1 MICFPFVFLNFGPKQ
16 QGTMGNILIKNIKG
30 LAGVLKDNNGPL
42 RGAQLDQ
49 LETIENAFLAIE
61 DGRISMFGEMS
72 ELAGVIDWNNL
83 EVIDAEGKYVLPA
96 YCDSHTHIV
105 FAKTREEEFVDRI
118 KGLTYEE
125 IGKKGG
131 GILNSA
137 RKLADMP
144 EEELIKDAM
153 KRLDLIKSFGTCAV
167 EIKSGYG
174 LSVDAELKMLRVI
187 KQLKEKSDLTIKAT
201 FLGAHAFPM
210 EYKENQEAYVDLV
223 INEMLPQIVEEGL
236 ADYIDVF
243 CERNYFTPEQL
254 DRILAAGVKAG
265 LKPKIHV
272 NQFSILGGVEI
283 GVKHGAVSVDHL
295 EELDEND
302 INVLKGADTIGTA
315 LPSCSFFLNI
325 PYSPVKEM
333 IDNNIAVALATD
345 YNPGST
351 PSGNMQFVNS
361 LACIKMRM
369 TPNQAINATTING
382 AYAMELGDEL
392 GSITIGKK
400 ANLMITK
407 EIPSLDYIS
416 YSFGENCI
424 EQVLLF
430 K

>member
-1 MICFPFVFLNFGPKQ
+1 
-16 QGTMGNILIKNIKG
+16 MGKILIKNIKRLCG
-30 LAGVLKDNNGPL
+30 LLEENHAPL
-42 RGAQLDQ
+42 RGNELDQ
-49 LETIENAFLAIE
+49 LDGIDNAFLAIE
-61 DGRISMFGEMS
+61 DGRIAMYGAMS
-72 ELAGVIDWNNL
+72 DLSGVTDWSNL

-96 YCDSHTHIV
+96 FCDSHTHIV

-137 RKLADMP
+137 RKLADLS
-144 EEELIKDAM
+144 EDELVDSAL
-153 KRLDLIKSFGTCAV
+153 KRLDEIKAYGTGAV

-174 LSVDAELKMLRVI
+174 LSVEAELKMLRVI
-187 KQLKEKSDLTIKAT
+187 KTLKEKSDLTIKAT
-201 FLGAHAFPM
+201 FLGAHAFPV
-210 EYKENQEAYVDLV
+210 EYKENQEGYIELL
-223 INEMLPQIVEEGL
+223 INEMLPVIVEEKL

-243 CERNYFTPEQL
+243 CERNYFSPEQL
-254 DRILAAGVKAG
+254 DRILTAGLKAG

-295 EELDEND
+295 EELDEHD
-302 INVLKGADTIGTA
+302 IEVLKNSNTIATA

-325 PYSPVKEM
+325 PYSPVKRM
-333 IDNNIAVALATD
+333 IENNIAIALATD
-345 YNPGST
+345 FNPGST
-351 PSGNMQFVNS
+351 PSGNMQLVNS
-361 LACIKMRM
+361 LGCIKMRL
-369 TPNQAINATTING
+369 TPHQSFNATTING

-392 GSITIGKK
+392 GSITLGKK
-400 ANLMITK
+400 ANLLITK
-407 EIPSLDYIS
+407 EIPSFDYMA
-416 YSFGENCI
+416 YAFGENCV